1 MTMTSRTA
9 RTSRTALASRVALA
23 AVAALGTSAL
33 LAACGSAAAPSSS
46 AAGLSSSAAGTNST
60 TTTAR
65 VSLDV
70 TFAATP
76 TRPAIHYTL
85 RCEPAGGTTP
95 DPAAACTKLLAGENI
110 LTSRPLHVMCP
121 MVLQTGA
128 RATITGTYLGRPVHV
143 TIVNGG
149 CDLGRWSKLKSIF
162 G

>member
-9 RTSRTALASRVALA
+9 RASRVALGGC
-23 AVAALGTSAL
+23 AVLATGVL
-33 LAACGSAAAPSSS
+33 LAACGSAAAPGSNAGDASS
-46 AAGLSSSAAGTNST
+46 TV
-60 TTTAR
+60 TTAR

-85 RCEPAGGTTP
+85 RCEPPGGSTP
-95 DPAAACTKLLAGENI
+95 DPAAACTKLLTGEII
-110 LTSRPLHVMCP
+110 LTPRPLHVMCP

-128 RATITGTYLGRPVHV
+128 RATITGTYLGRLVHV

-149 CDLGRWSKLKSIF
+149 CELAQWSKLKAIF